1 MSVVSKETV
10 VPHRWESEGRTSTV
24 KDLESW
30 SFELYSHPSECIPY
44 DEGLTLETSAFQV
57 FHGGNSTFIN
67 SFDKT
72 KI

>member
-10 VPHRWESEGRTSTV
+10 VLYRWDSEGRTSTV

-30 SFELYSHPSECIPY
+30 RFELYSHPSECIRY